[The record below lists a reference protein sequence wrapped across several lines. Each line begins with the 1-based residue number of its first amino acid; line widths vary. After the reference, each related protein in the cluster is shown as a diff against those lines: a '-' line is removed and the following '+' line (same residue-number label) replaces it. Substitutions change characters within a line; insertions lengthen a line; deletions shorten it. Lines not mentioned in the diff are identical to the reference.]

1 LTGSEKDMPKT
12 NIEVQKT
19 LVEMITN
26 FENGKKNIHYDFE
39 SLIKDLF
46 QNEKSRRKSDFMKKT
61 SYGNLFAL
69 KCGENALLDHIFV
82 EPDFENVHQEDTGTL
97 RMHTKRLC
105 DFVDY
110 LLHFDHELA
119 KSIVVKYKS
128 TLRSIILNKETS
140 EHYSLRILD
149 IDQLFEVGMFKDPLR
164 FGRDGCK
171 TKKDFGR
178 ILFLLRNVLK
188 VYGTNYLKR
197 QDQFTDQHPQTSTAL
212 LKLLQ
217 QHKTDG
223 FDLKLIRP
231 LISYM
236 VHACPATLCMSN
248 EADPL
253 KIQFEDS
260 DPIECE
266 QNPFS
271 FIFLNYKHKNEKW
284 ILNLAVQYFS
294 QYEFTKNLV
303 FGDSGDHSVSLLDI
317 MSSGR
322 THDTEEEYGN
332 KNARRIL
339 QYRRLDVHLSERTSR
354 TTRRKRLTHK

>member
-1 LTGSEKDMPKT
+1 
-12 NIEVQKT
+12 
-19 LVEMITN
+19 
-26 FENGKKNIHYDFE
+26 
-39 SLIKDLF
+39 
-46 QNEKSRRKSDFMKKT
+46 
-61 SYGNLFAL
+61 
-69 KCGENALLDHIFV
+69 
-82 EPDFENVHQEDTGTL
+82 
-97 RMHTKRLC
+97 
-105 DFVDY
+105 VDY
-110 LLHFDHELA
+110 LLHFDYELA

-149 IDQLFEVGMFKDPLR
+149 IDQLFEVGVFKDPLR
-164 FGRDGCK
+164 FGSDGCK

-197 QDQFTDQHPQTSTAL
+197 QDQFTDQHPHLSTAL

-217 QHKTDG
+217 QQKTDG
-223 FDLKLIRP
+223 FGLKLMRP
-231 LISYM
+231 LISYI

-253 KIQFEDS
+253 KIHFEDLGL
-260 DPIECE
+260 IECE
-266 QNPFS
+266 QTPFS

-284 ILNLAVQYFS
+284 ILNLAVQYYS
-294 QYEFTKNLV
+294 QYQFTKNIV

-317 MSSGR
+317 MSTGR

-332 KNARRIL
+332 ENARRIL
-339 QYRRLDVHLSERTSR
+339 GYRRQDVLLSERSSR
-354 TTRRKRLTHK
+354 TTRRNDD